1 MADSSGFQERLQ
13 ELTDTLQHR
22 KHLLEAEKQMQSI
35 RQLALQEANAKLD
48 QIQRLTHD
56 MKNKAEDMSSTIG
69 RLETQRGA
77 VHARLDDI
85 LHETRL
91 LAEQIIDLEQQ
102 KDSASQFYEKNKEEM
117 QTHQRR
123 SQEHRSELEL
133 EINKLEKQMEELQ
146 RSSSE
151 RKRQISE
158 IDAAI
163 EAEEE
168 KRQKM
173 MSTKEEVIH
182 EIASNS
188 KKVEKAEAA
197 LEHAKGDIKRIEIQ
211 LTADVRARTEQV
223 TFLRRENEYW
233 EDQVFQRMRKRTQ
246 LQRDLEILENRVA
259 EKSKVLYG

>member
-1 MADSSGFQERLQ
+1 
-13 ELTDTLQHR
+13 
-22 KHLLEAEKQMQSI
+22 MQSV
-35 RQLALQEANAKLD
+35 RKLALQEANAKLD
-48 QIQRLTHD
+48 QIQRMTHD
-56 MKNKAEDMSSTIG
+56 MKNKAKEMSSTIG

-77 VHARLDDI
+77 VHAQLEDI
-85 LHETRL
+85 LHKIRL

-102 KDSASQFYEKNKEEM
+102 KESASKFYEKNKEEM
-117 QTHQRR
+117 ETHRRR

-133 EINKLEKQMEELQ
+133 EINELEKQIEELR

-151 RKRQISE
+151 RTRQILE
-158 IDAAI
+158 VDTAI

-168 KRQKM
+168 KRHKLVFM
-173 MSTKEEVIH
+173 KEEVIH

-197 LEHAKGDIKRIEIQ
+197 LQQARGELKRTELQ
-211 LTADVRARTEQV
+211 LSADVSARTEQV
-223 TFLRRENEYW
+223 TFLQRENQYW

-259 EKSKVLYG
+259 QTSKALYG